1 MSVFFLIGVMGAG
14 KSTLAHQLSDSLGY
28 KVLDTDKLIEQ
39 KYNSTISEIFETKGE
54 EEFRKIELEILKEL
68 SNSDLE
74 NSVVACGGGLATQQA
89 AIDIMKQKGEVIYL
103 KVSEKT
109 LADRVEENIE
119 ERPLLKNISPD
130 ELPQFFVKLLRERA
144 KYYHQADKIL
154 AVEELNTQEI
164 IDLIT

>member
-1 MSVFFLIGVMGAG
+1 MSVFFLIGAMGAG
-14 KSTLAHQLSDSLGY
+14 KSTLAQQLSDSLGY

-54 EEFRKIELEILKEL
+54 EEFRKIELEMLKEL

-74 NSVVACGGGLATQQA
+74 NSVVACGGGLATQQV

-109 LADRVEENIE
+109 LADRVIENIE

-144 KYYHQADKIL
+144 KFYHQANKIL